1 MSYENI
7 VVVTADQVTVI
18 TINRPQARNALNK
31 KTIAELTAAVEG
43 LSTVAVLTGAGEK
56 AFVAGADISEMA
68 NMDVAEALK
77 FAQAGHALMRR
88 IEESRVPVIAAV
100 NGFALGGGCELALA
114 CDFIYA
120 GPRASFGQPEVNLG
134 VIPGF
139 GGTYRLSRRVGI
151 AKARELIYSGRRID
165 AQEALRIGL
174 AAAVVEDP
182 VAEAKKIAAEIATKG
197 PLAVAAAKG
206 VLDTGTLE
214 AEMHGFADL
223 FKTADQKEGMKA
235 FLEKRKPKWTSS

>member
-1 MSYENI
+1 MFENI
-7 VVVTADQVTVI
+7 LVETADQVTVI
-18 TINRPQARNALNK
+18 TINRPQALNALNK

-43 LSTVAVLTGAGEK
+43 LTHVAILTGAGEK

-77 FAQAGHALMRR
+77 FAQAGHTLMRR
-88 IEESRVPVIAAV
+88 IEEARVPVIAAV
-100 NGFALGGGCELALA
+100 GGFALGGGCELALA

-139 GGTYRLSRRVGI
+139 GGTYRLSRRVGA

-165 AQEALRIGL
+165 AAEALRIGL
-174 AAAVVEDP
+174 ASAVVEDP
-182 VAEAKKIAAEIATKG
+182 VAEARKIAVEIATKG
-197 PLAVAAAKG
+197 PLAVGAAKR
-206 VLDTGTLE
+206 VIDAGTLE
-214 AEMHGFADL
+214 AEVHGFADL
-223 FKTADQKEGMKA
+223 FKTGDQKEGMKA

>member
-1 MSYENI
+1 MFENI
-7 VVVTADQVTVI
+7 LVETADQVTVI
-18 TINRPQARNALNK
+18 TVNRPQALNALNR
-31 KTIAELTAAVEG
+31 KTVAELTAAIEG
-43 LSTVAVLTGAGEK
+43 LATPAILTGAGEK

-68 NMDVAEALK
+68 NMEVAEALK
-77 FAQAGHALMRR
+77 FAQAGHTLMRK
-88 IEESRVPVIAAV
+88 IEEARVPVIAAV
-100 NGFALGGGCELALA
+100 HGFALGGGCELALA

-120 GPRASFGQPEVNLG
+120 GPKASFGQPEVNLG

-139 GGTYRLSRRVGI
+139 GGTYRLARRVGV

-165 AQEALRIGL
+165 ATEALRIGL
-174 AAAVVEDP
+174 AAAVVENP
-182 VAEAKKIAAEIATKG
+182 VAEAKKIAAEIVTKG
-197 PLAVAAAKG
+197 PLAITCAKR

-214 AEMHGFADL
+214 AEVAGFADL